1 MERAHNQDRDRPED
15 GQVGCGVVLRCV
27 GCGVV
32 LCQITGDSPCLFT
45 GSGPKSFSFAE
56 FEVFDPTSNELSSG
70 FRIQVPTQ
78 NTKRKTQ
85 NEFKFQSK
93 TQNTKRIQVPTQNSK
108 HKTNSSSN
116 PKPISMLP
124 DSGFRLRSSTRILL
138 HPWRCPVDIW
148 RVQSFEAGDVF
159 VVNYSCL
166 KNDKWQMI
174 NGK

>member
-1 MERAHNQDRDRPED
+1 MIWYQLERAHNQDRDRPED

-56 FEVFDPTSNELSSG
+56 FEVFDPTSNELSSV

-78 NTKRKTQ
+78 NTKHKTQ

-93 TQNTKRIQVPTQNSK
+93 TQNTKRIQVPTQNRFQYFLIQVAVKYQNLVASVA
-108 HKTNSSSN
+108 
-116 PKPISMLP
+116 LP
-124 DSGFRLRSSTRILL
+124 GRHLAS
-138 HPWRCPVDIW
+138 PV
-148 RVQSFEAGDVF
+148 F
-159 VVNYSCL
+159 
-166 KNDKWQMI
+166 
-174 NGK
+174 

>member
-1 MERAHNQDRDRPED
+1 MIWYQLERAHNQDRDRPED

-56 FEVFDPTSNELSSG
+56 FEVFDPTSNELSSV

-78 NTKRKTQ
+78 NPKHKTQ

-93 TQNTKRIQVPTQNSK
+93 TQNTKRIQVPTQNRFQYFLIQVAVKYQNLVASVALPGK
-108 HKTNSSSN
+108 HLAS
-116 PKPISMLP
+116 
-124 DSGFRLRSSTRILL
+124 
-138 HPWRCPVDIW
+138 PV
-148 RVQSFEAGDVF
+148 F
-159 VVNYSCL
+159 
-166 KNDKWQMI
+166 
-174 NGK
+174 